1 MDDNLAGQNKSYLLT
16 LTIAGKPRGMVLHL
30 DPASQRRFLTS
41 FPFVLALGVLAV
53 DLFVIVMA
61 GSSLRY
67 SRHQYRLQAETT
79 ARNLCQVLEQNLVGT
94 INQINLA
101 LLAVKGE
108 AEREIAGNGIHR
120 EALDA
125 FIAQQSGYVP
135 AIYDLRITNAQGEG
149 VYGTGLDPD
158 IKVSLAD
165 RDYFRRLRDD
175 PHAELVT
182 SAPLVGRYTGK
193 WAIIVARRINR
204 PDGSFGGITLATVT
218 LEHLTQ
224 ALTLVDTG
232 KHGLVVLRSTD
243 LSLLARYPVSAVNN
257 VQLGQKV
264 VTRQFRELFDSGRS
278 EGIYTTLSSLDP
290 VERTFSFRRI
300 SGYPFIVVV
309 ALATQDY
316 LTEWQHEA
324 ARMWGL
330 VGLFL
335 LFTLLAWGQ
344 IYYSWERQFAA
355 IEALANS
362 GRFLRAV
369 IDLVPHF
376 IFAKDRESRYLLVNR
391 ACAEA
396 CGATPDQMIGR
407 STREFAADPMQAEQ
421 FMQADRQV
429 LDSGT
434 AQFIAEEDFRLP
446 SGQTQIHQTVKVPF
460 VNSSTG
466 QAALIGV
473 AVDVTDQKRAQH
485 ALAEGEDRLR
495 TIVELAPD
503 GILVF
508 SEPGQILAVNKAA
521 CNQLGYTRDQLLQ
534 LSVFDIVSPQFAER
548 VADRLQEGFPAGTYE
563 SLHVRADGVEIPV
576 ELSVTKIMLHG
587 QPAFLGLARDI
598 TRRKQAEQA
607 VRESEAELAAA
618 QRIAR
623 IGSCQWDIRK
633 NQARWSEETCR
644 IFGFDRGQLEKPLD
658 SFLDRV
664 HPADRQRVQQAL
676 ADALN
681 GTTDYDIEYRI
692 VLPDGSERVI
702 QAQAEVLLDKDGKP
716 VTLRGTVH
724 DVTERKRAEEEKAE
738 LRNQLLL
745 SQKME
750 TVGRLAGGVAHD
762 FNNLLTVISG
772 YSELLLDKLKE
783 GDPLREQAAEIHR
796 AGAQGAALTRQLLA
810 FSRAQVLEMK
820 PLNLN
825 RLINESQVM
834 LEQLLGEDIQM
845 ETLLDPA
852 LGLVMADPVQLHQV
866 LLNLAANSHDAMP
879 HGGRF
884 IIKTTNLDTR
894 EAGAATILGSKPGPF
909 ILLQVSDTGTG
920 IAKEIQERIFDP
932 FFTTKEHGK
941 GTGLGLA
948 TVYGIVRQSG
958 CAISVHSEPGQGA
971 AFQIYLPQAEIQAID
986 APGETKSP
994 ELLHGTE
1001 TVLVV
1006 EDRLEVRRLAVDALQ
1021 ASGYQILEAADGKK
1035 ALQVVERHGG
1045 AIHLLLTDVIMPHMT
1060 GKELAERLKG
1070 LCPEIKVLYMSGYA
1084 ADVISSRGLLSSSE
1098 QYIAKPFSLESLLV
1112 KVREVLGPAALNPVR

>member
-1 MDDNLAGQNKSYLLT
+1 
-16 LTIAGKPRGMVLHL
+16 LHFE
-30 DPASQRRFLTS
+30 PASQRRFLTS

-61 GSSLRY
+61 SSSLRY

-101 LLAVKGE
+101 LLAAKGE
-108 AEREIAGNGIHR
+108 AQREIAAGGIHR

-135 AIYDLRITNAQGEG
+135 AIYNLRITNAQGEG
-149 VYGTGLDPD
+149 VYGTGLDPEV
-158 IKVSLAD
+158 KVSLAD
-165 RDYFRRLRDD
+165 RDYFRQLRDD
-175 PHAELVT
+175 AHAELVT
-182 SAPLVGRYTGK
+182 SEPLVGRYTGK
-193 WAIIVARRINR
+193 WAIIIARRINR
-204 PDGSFGGITLATVT
+204 PDGSFGGIALATVT

-243 LSLLARYPVSAVNN
+243 MALLARYPVSAVND

-264 VTRQFRELFDSGRS
+264 VTRQFRQLFESGRV
-278 EGIYTTLSSLDP
+278 EGTYTTLSSLDP

-316 LTEWQHEA
+316 LTEWRHEA
-324 ARMWGL
+324 ARMWVL

-335 LFTLLAWGQ
+335 FFTFLAWGQ
-344 IYYSWERQFAA
+344 IYYAWKRQFAA
-355 IEALANS
+355 IGALANS
-362 GRFLRAV
+362 ERFLRAV

-396 CGATPDQMIGR
+396 CGASPDQMIGR

-421 FMQADRQV
+421 FMKADRQV

-434 AQFIAEEDFRLP
+434 AQFIAEEEFRLP
-446 SGQTQIHQTVKVPF
+446 SGQTRVHQTVKVPF
-460 VNSSTG
+460 VNSTTG

-473 AVDVTDQKRAQH
+473 AVDATEQKRAQR
-485 ALAEGEDRLR
+485 ALAESEDRLR
-495 TIVELAPD
+495 MIVELAPD

-508 SEPGQILAVNKAA
+508 SEQGQILAVNKAA

-534 LSVFDIVSPQFAER
+534 LKIFDIVSPQVAER
-548 VADRLQEGFPAGTYE
+548 VGRRLKEGFPSGTYE
-563 SLHVRADGVEIPV
+563 SLHVRADGVEVPI
-576 ELSVTKIMLHG
+576 ELSVAKIVLHG
-587 QPAFLGLARDI
+587 QPAFLVLARDI
-598 TRRKQAEQA
+598 
-607 VRESEAELAAA
+607 
-618 QRIAR
+618 
-623 IGSCQWDIRK
+623 
-633 NQARWSEETCR
+633 
-644 IFGFDRGQLEKPLD
+644 
-658 SFLDRV
+658 
-664 HPADRQRVQQAL
+664 
-676 ADALN
+676 
-681 GTTDYDIEYRI
+681 
-692 VLPDGSERVI
+692 
-702 QAQAEVLLDKDGKP
+702 
-716 VTLRGTVH
+716 
-724 DVTERKRAEEEKAE
+724 TERKRAEEEKAE
-738 LRNQLLL
+738 LKNQLLL

-772 YSELLLDKLKE
+772 YSELLLSKLNK

-810 FSRAQVLEMK
+810 FSRAQMLEMK

-825 RLINESQVM
+825 RLVQESQVM
-834 LEQLLGEDIQM
+834 LQQLLGEDIQI
-845 ETLLDPA
+845 EVLLDPA
-852 LGLVMADPVQLHQV
+852 LGMVMADPVQLHQV
-866 LLNLAANSHDAMP
+866 LLNLAANSRDAMP
-879 HGGRF
+879 HGGGF
-884 IIKTTNLDTR
+884 TIKTANVDTR
-894 EAGAATILGSKPGPF
+894 EAGAARSLGLKPGPF
-909 ILLQVSDTGTG
+909 ALLQVSDTGTG

-958 CAISVHSEPGQGA
+958 GAISVHSEPGQGA
-971 AFQIYLPQAEIQAID
+971 TFQLYLPRVEIQAID

-994 ELLHGTE
+994 ALLHGTE

-1021 ASGYQILEAADGKK
+1021 ASGYQILEAADGRE

-1060 GKELAERLKG
+1060 GKELAERLRG
-1070 LCPEIKVLYMSGYA
+1070 LRPEIKVLYMSGYA
-1084 ADVISSRGLLSSSE
+1084 ADVISSRGLLGSSE

-1112 KVREVLGPAALNPVR
+1112 KVREILDPAALNLMR

>member
-1 MDDNLAGQNKSYLLT
+1 MA
-16 LTIAGKPRGMVLHL
+16 LHL
-30 DPASQRRFLTS
+30 ESASQRRFLTS

-53 DLFVIVMA
+53 NLFVIVMA
-61 GSSLRY
+61 SSALRY
-67 SRHQYRLQAETT
+67 SRRQYRLQAETT

-108 AEREIAGNGIHR
+108 AEREVAAGGIHR

-125 FIAQQSGYVP
+125 FIAHQSGYVP
-135 AIYDLRITNAQGEG
+135 AIYDLRITNIQGEG

-158 IKVSLAD
+158 VKVSLAD
-165 RDYFRRLRDD
+165 RDYFRQLRDD

-182 SAPLVGRYTGK
+182 SEPLVGRYTGK
-193 WAIIVARRINR
+193 WAIIIARRINR
-204 PDGSFGGITLATVT
+204 PDGSFGGITLATIT

-224 ALTLVDTG
+224 ALALVDTG
-232 KHGLVVLRSTD
+232 KHGLVILRSTD
-243 LSLLARYPVSAVNN
+243 MALLARYPISAVND

-264 VTRQFRELFDSGRS
+264 VTRQFRELFESGRV
-278 EGIYTTLSSLDP
+278 EGTYTAPSSLDP
-290 VERTFSFRRI
+290 VERTFSFHRI

-309 ALATQDY
+309 GLATQDY
-316 LTEWQHEA
+316 LTEWRHEA
-324 ARMWGL
+324 ARTWGL

-344 IYYSWERQFAA
+344 IYYAWKRQFAA

-362 GRFLRAV
+362 ERFLRAV

-396 CGATPDQMIGR
+396 CGATPEQMTGR
-407 STREFAADPMQAEQ
+407 NTREFAADPLQAER
-421 FMQADRQV
+421 FMKVDRQV
-429 LDSGT
+429 LDSGA
-434 AQFIAEEDFRLP
+434 AQFVAEEEFRLP
-446 SGQTQIHQTVKVPF
+446 SGQTRIHQTVKVPF

-473 AVDVTDQKRAQH
+473 AVDVTDQKRAQR
-485 ALAEGEDRLR
+485 ALAESEDRLR
-495 TIVELAPD
+495 MIVELAPD
-503 GILVF
+503 GVLVL
-508 SEPGQILAVNKAA
+508 SEQGQILAVNKAA

-534 LSVFDIVSPQFAER
+534 LKIFDIVSPQVAER
-548 VADRLQEGFPAGTYE
+548 VSRRLKEGFPSGVYE
-563 SLHVRADGVEIPV
+563 SLHLRADGVEVPI
-576 ELSVTKIMLHG
+576 ELSVNKIVLHG
-587 QPAFLGLARDI
+587 QPAFLVLARDI
-598 TRRKQAEQA
+598 
-607 VRESEAELAAA
+607 
-618 QRIAR
+618 
-623 IGSCQWDIRK
+623 
-633 NQARWSEETCR
+633 
-644 IFGFDRGQLEKPLD
+644 
-658 SFLDRV
+658 
-664 HPADRQRVQQAL
+664 
-676 ADALN
+676 
-681 GTTDYDIEYRI
+681 
-692 VLPDGSERVI
+692 
-702 QAQAEVLLDKDGKP
+702 
-716 VTLRGTVH
+716 
-724 DVTERKRAEEEKAE
+724 TERKRAEEEKAE

-772 YSELLLDKLKE
+772 YSELLLSKLKE
-783 GDPLREQAAEIHR
+783 DNPLREQAAEIHR

-810 FSRAQVLEMK
+810 FSRAQILEMK
-820 PLNLN
+820 PLKLN
-825 RLINESQVM
+825 RLIHESQVM
-834 LEQLLGEDIQM
+834 LQQLLGEDVQI

-866 LLNLAANSHDAMP
+866 LLNLAANSRDAMP
-879 HGGRF
+879 HGGGF
-884 IIKTTNLDTR
+884 TIKTANLDTR
-894 EAGAATILGSKPGPF
+894 EAGAAKSLGLKPGPF
-909 ILLQVSDTGTG
+909 VFLQVSDTGTG
-920 IAKEIQERIFDP
+920 IAKEVQERIFDP

-958 CAISVHSEPGQGA
+958 GAISVHSEPGRGA
-971 AFQIYLPQAEIQAID
+971 TFQIYLPRVEIQAID

-994 ELLHGTE
+994 PLLHGSE

-1021 ASGYQILEAADGKK
+1021 ASGYQILEAADGRE
-1035 ALQVVERHGG
+1035 ALQRVERHGG
-1045 AIHLLLTDVIMPHMT
+1045 VIHLLLTDVIMPHMT
-1060 GKELAERLKG
+1060 GKELAERLRG
-1070 LCPEIKVLYMSGYA
+1070 LRPEIKVLYMSGYA

-1112 KVREVLGPAALNPVR
+1112 KVREILGPAAPNPVR